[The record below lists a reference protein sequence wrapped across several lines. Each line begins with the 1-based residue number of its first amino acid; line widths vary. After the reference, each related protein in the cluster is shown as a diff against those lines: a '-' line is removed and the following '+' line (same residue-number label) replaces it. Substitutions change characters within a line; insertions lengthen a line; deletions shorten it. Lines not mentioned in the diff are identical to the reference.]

1 METLLSRLLENDS
14 LALLGEGGLPVPSFE
29 VCTEAEEAARAF
41 ERMGGRAVIKALVPV
56 GKRGKA
62 GAVKFAGSAD
72 EARAHASAILG
83 MEVRRFPVNKLIVM
97 EALDIAREIFCS
109 ISFDAPGKCPLIL
122 FSAEGGVDVE
132 ELAEH
137 HPDKL
142 LEWSVNILEGLKG
155 EDALELVARAGLS
168 GELAGQVASAVCA
181 MYGVFCAHDCE
192 MIEVNPLAEL
202 ADGRVLAA
210 AGVVQLDAQALFRH
224 PELEAKLGVEG
235 GNGWRPFT
243 ELEMRMRDID
253 AIDPHVGAIR
263 FSEMDGDIGFM
274 VTGGGYGLS
283 SLEALL
289 DSGGKP
295 ATTFDITPGRYEEKM
310 RQAVKAVLS
319 KPGIKGLLLAGNV
332 SNFTRVDIK
341 VAGVVRALKEAKLD
355 FEKFPVII
363 RYAGPG
369 VEEARK
375 LIAEVPGV
383 EWHEDEAS
391 IEDLARRIVARSYG
405 SNES

>member
-1 METLLSRLLENDS
+1 MEIILSRLLENDS
-14 LALLGEGGLPVPSFE
+14 LTLLGEGGLPVPRFE
-29 VCTEAEEAARAF
+29 VCSDADEAARAA
-41 ERMGGRAVIKALVPV
+41 ERMGGRVVIKALVPV

-62 GAVKFAGSAD
+62 GAVKFAASAD
-72 EARAHASAILG
+72 EARPHAEAILG
-83 MEVRRFPVNKLIVM
+83 MEVRRFPVSKLIVM
-97 EALDIAREIFCS
+97 EALDIRREIFCS
-109 ISFDAPGKCPLIL
+109 ISFDAPRKCPLIL

-132 ELAEH
+132 ELAEN

-142 LEWSVNILEGLKG
+142 LEWPVNILEGLNV
-155 EDALELVARAGLS
+155 EDALELVRRAGLT
-168 GELAGQVASAVCA
+168 GDLADQVACAVCA

-202 ADGRVLAA
+202 ADGRLVAA

-243 ELEMRMRDID
+243 ELEMRMREID

-263 FSEMDGDIGFM
+263 FSELDGDIGFM

-289 DSGGKP
+289 DEGGKP

-310 RQAVKAVLS
+310 RRAVKAVLS

-341 VAGVVRALKEAKLD
+341 VAGVVRALKEAALD
-355 FEKFPVII
+355 FNTFPVII

-391 IEDLARRIVARSYG
+391 IEDLARRIVSRSYG
-405 SNES
+405 SDES

>member
-1 METLLSRLLENDS
+1 MEIVLSRLLENDS
-14 LALLGEGGLPVPSFE
+14 LTLLSEGGVPVPRFE
-29 VCTEAEEAARAF
+29 VCTDASEAARAL
-41 ERMGGRAVIKALVPV
+41 ERLGGRAVIKALVPV

-62 GAVKFAGSAD
+62 GAVKFAAQAS
-72 EARAHASAILG
+72 EACAHAAAILG
-83 MEVRRFPVNKLIVM
+83 MEVRRFPVRKIIVM
-97 EALDIAREIFCS
+97 EALDIKREIFCS
-109 ISFDAPGKCPLIL
+109 ISFDAKRKCPLIL
-122 FSAEGGVDVE
+122 FSAEGGVDIE
-132 ELAEH
+132 ELSEH

-142 LEWSVNILEGLKG
+142 LEWPVNILEGLKI
-155 EDALELVARAGLS
+155 EDALELAHRAGLS
-168 GELAGQVASAVCA
+168 GDLANQAALAVCA

-202 ADGRVLAA
+202 ADGLVAA

-224 PELEAKLGVEG
+224 PDLEAKLGVEG

-243 ELEMRMRDID
+243 ELEMRMREID

-310 RQAVKAVLS
+310 RRAVKAVLS

-341 VAGVVRALKEAKLD
+341 VAGVVRALKEAELD

-405 SNES
+405 SDES

>member
-1 METLLSRLLENDS
+1 MEPLLSRLLENDS
-14 LALLGEGGLPVPSFE
+14 LTLLGEGGLPVPRFE
-29 VCTEAEEAARAF
+29 VCTESSEAARAT
-41 ERMGGRAVIKALVPV
+41 ERLGGRVVIKALVPV
-56 GKRGKA
+56 GKRGRA
-62 GAVKFAGSAD
+62 GAVKFAASAD
-72 EARAHASAILG
+72 EARAHADAILG
-83 MEVRRFPVNKLIVM
+83 MEVRRFPVKKLIVM
-97 EALDIAREIFCS
+97 EALAIEREIFCS
-109 ISFDAPGKCPLIL
+109 ISFDAPRKCPLIL

-132 ELAEH
+132 ELAEN

-142 LEWSVNILEGLKG
+142 IEWPVNILEGFAI
-155 EDALELVARAGLS
+155 EDALELVGRAGLS
-168 GELAGQVASAVCA
+168 GNLAEHVASAMCA
-181 MYGVFCAHDCE
+181 MYEVFCAHDCE

-202 ADGRVLAA
+202 ADGRVVAA
-210 AGVVQLDAQALFRH
+210 AGVVQLDAQALFRQ

-243 ELEMRMRDID
+243 ELEMRMREID

-289 DSGGKP
+289 DEGGRP
-295 ATTFDITPGRYEEKM
+295 ATSFDITPGRYEEKM
-310 RQAVKAVLS
+310 RRAVKAVLS

-341 VAGVVRALKEAKLD
+341 VAGVVRALKEAELD

-369 VEEARK
+369 VEEARR

-391 IEDLARRIVARSYG
+391 IEDLARRIVARAYG
-405 SNES
+405 RDER

>member
-1 METLLSRLLENDS
+1 MSRLLENDS
-14 LALLGEGGLPVPSFE
+14 LALLSEGGLPVPRFE
-29 VCTEAEEAARAF
+29 VCTDPEEAACAS
-41 ERMGGRAVIKALVPV
+41 ERIGGRVVIKALVPV

-62 GAVKFAGSAD
+62 GAVRFANSAD
-72 EARAHASAILG
+72 EARAHAASILG
-83 MEVRRFPVNKLIVM
+83 MEVRRFPVHKVIVM
-97 EALDIAREIFCS
+97 EVLDIEREIFCS
-109 ISFDAPGKCPLIL
+109 ISFDATRKCPLIL
-122 FSAEGGVDVE
+122 FSAAGGVDVE
-132 ELAEH
+132 ELVEH

-142 LEWSVNILEGLKG
+142 IEWPVNILEGLRT
-155 EDALELVARAGLS
+155 EDALELTRFAGLS
-168 GELAGQVASAVCA
+168 GERAEQVGRAVCA

-192 MIEVNPLAEL
+192 MIEVNPLAAL
-202 ADGRVLAA
+202 ADGRVVAA

-243 ELEMRMRDID
+243 ELEMRMREID

-263 FSEMDGDIGFM
+263 FSELDGDIGFM

-341 VAGVVRALKEAKLD
+341 VAGVVRALREADLD
-355 FEKFPVII
+355 FEKFPVIV

-369 VEEARK
+369 VEEARR
-375 LIAEVPGV
+375 LIAEIPGV

-391 IEDLARRIVARSYG
+391 IEHLAQRVVARSYRG
-405 SNES
+405 TEV

>member
-1 METLLSRLLENDS
+1 MSRLLENDS
-14 LALLGEGGLPVPSFE
+14 LTLLSEGGVPVPGFE
-29 VCTEAEEAARAF
+29 VCTDASEAARAL
-41 ERMGGRAVIKALVPV
+41 ERLGGRAVIKALVPV

-62 GAVKFAGSAD
+62 GAVKFAAQAS
-72 EARAHASAILG
+72 EARAHAAAILD
-83 MEVRRFPVNKLIVM
+83 MEVRRFPVRKLIVM
-97 EALDIAREIFCS
+97 EALDIKREIFCS
-109 ISFDAPGKCPLIL
+109 ISFDAPRKCPLIL

-142 LEWSVNILEGLKG
+142 LEWPVNILEGLKI
-155 EDALELVARAGLS
+155 EDALELVERAGLS
-168 GELAGQVASAVCA
+168 GDLADQAARAVCA
-181 MYGVFCAHDCE
+181 MYAVFCAHDCE

-202 ADGRVLAA
+202 ADGRVVAA

-224 PELEAKLGVEG
+224 PELAAKLGVEG

-243 ELEMRMRDID
+243 ELEMRMREID

-289 DSGGKP
+289 DLGGRP
-295 ATTFDITPGRYEEKM
+295 AGTFDITPGRYEEKM

-319 KPGIKGLLLAGNV
+319 KPGIRGLLLAGNV

-341 VAGVVRALKEAKLD
+341 VAGVVRALKEADLD

-391 IEDLARRIVARSYG
+391 IEDLAKRIVARSYG
-405 SNES
+405 SDEN

>member
-1 METLLSRLLENDS
+1 
-14 LALLGEGGLPVPSFE
+14 
-29 VCTEAEEAARAF
+29 
-41 ERMGGRAVIKALVPV
+41 
-56 GKRGKA
+56 
-62 GAVKFAGSAD
+62 
-72 EARAHASAILG
+72 
-83 MEVRRFPVNKLIVM
+83 
-97 EALDIAREIFCS
+97 
-109 ISFDAPGKCPLIL
+109 
-122 FSAEGGVDVE
+122 
-132 ELAEH
+132 
-137 HPDKL
+137 
-142 LEWSVNILEGLKG
+142 
-155 EDALELVARAGLS
+155 
-168 GELAGQVASAVCA
+168 
-181 MYGVFCAHDCE
+181 MYAVFCAHDCE

-202 ADGRVLAA
+202 ADGRVAAA

-224 PELEAKLGVEG
+224 PDLAAKLGVEG

-243 ELEMRMRDID
+243 ELEMRMREID

-263 FSEMDGDIGFM
+263 FSELDGDIGFM

-319 KPGIKGLLLAGNV
+319 KPGIRGLLLAGNV

-341 VAGVVRALKEAKLD
+341 VAGVVRALKEAELD
-355 FEKFPVII
+355 YDKFPVII

-369 VEEARK
+369 VEEARR

-405 SNES
+405 VE

>member
-1 METLLSRLLENDS
+1 MENLLSRLLENDS
-14 LALLGEGGLPVPSFE
+14 LTLLGEGGLPVPRFE
-29 VCTEAEEAARAF
+29 VCEDADEAVRATERL
-41 ERMGGRAVIKALVPV
+41 GGRVVIKALVPV
-56 GKRGKA
+56 GKRGRA
-62 GAVKFAGSAD
+62 GAVKFAANAD
-72 EARAHASAILG
+72 EARAHADAILG
-83 MEVRRFPVNKLIVM
+83 MEVRRFPVKKLIVM
-97 EALDIAREIFCS
+97 EALEIEREIFCS
-109 ISFDAPGKCPLIL
+109 ISFDASRKCPLIL

-142 LEWSVNILEGLKG
+142 IEWPVNILEGLAIG
-155 EDALELVARAGLS
+155 DALELVGRAGLS
-168 GELAGQVASAVCA
+168 GDLAEQVARAVCA

-202 ADGRVLAA
+202 ADGRVVAA

-243 ELEMRMRDID
+243 ELEMRMREID
-253 AIDPHVGAIR
+253 AVDPHVGAIR

-289 DSGGKP
+289 DEGGRP

-310 RQAVKAVLS
+310 RRAVKAVLS
-319 KPGIKGLLLAGNV
+319 KPGVKGLLLAGNV

-341 VAGVVRALKEAKLD
+341 VAGVVRALKEARLD

-391 IEDLARRIVARSYG
+391 IEDLARRIVARAYG
-405 SNES
+405 RDER

>member
-14 LALLGEGGLPVPSFE
+14 LTLLGEGGLPVPRFE
-29 VCTEAEEAARAF
+29 VCADAEEAVRAS
-41 ERMGGRAVIKALVPV
+41 ERMGGRVVIKALVPV

-62 GAVKFAGSAD
+62 GAVKFAASVD
-72 EARAHASAILG
+72 EARAHADAILG
-83 MEVRRFPVNKLIVM
+83 MEVRRFPVKKLIVM

-122 FSAEGGVDVE
+122 LSAEGGVDVE

-142 LEWSVNILEGLKG
+142 LEWPVNILEGLQA
-155 EDALELVARAGLS
+155 EDALELTRRAGLS
-168 GELAGQVASAVCA
+168 GDLAEQAASAVCA

-202 ADGRVLAA
+202 ADGRVAAA

-243 ELEMRMRDID
+243 DLEMRMREID

-263 FSEMDGDIGFM
+263 FSELDGDIGFM

-289 DSGGKP
+289 DEGGRP

-310 RQAVKAVLS
+310 RRAVKAVLS

-341 VAGVVRALKEAKLD
+341 VAGVVRALKEVELD
-355 FEKFPVII
+355 FNTFPVII

-383 EWHEDEAS
+383 EWCEDEAS
-391 IEDLARRIVARSYG
+391 IEDLAKRIVARSYG
-405 SNES
+405 RDEN

>member
-1 METLLSRLLENDS
+1 MEIVLSRLLENDS
-14 LALLGEGGLPVPSFE
+14 LTLLSEGGVPVPRFE
-29 VCTEAEEAARAF
+29 VCTDASEAARAL
-41 ERMGGRAVIKALVPV
+41 ERLGGRAVIKALVPV

-62 GAVKFAGSAD
+62 GAVKFAAQAS
-72 EARAHASAILG
+72 EACAHAAAILG
-83 MEVRRFPVNKLIVM
+83 MEVRRFPVRKLIVM
-97 EALDIAREIFCS
+97 EALDIKREIFCS
-109 ISFDAPGKCPLIL
+109 ISFDAKRKCPLIL
-122 FSAEGGVDVE
+122 FSAEGGVDIE
-132 ELAEH
+132 ELSEH

-142 LEWSVNILEGLKG
+142 LEWPVNILEGLTV
-155 EDALELVARAGLS
+155 EDALELVGRAGLS
-168 GELAGQVASAVCA
+168 GDLAESGRARCA
-181 MYGVFCAHDCE
+181 RCIGVFCAHDCE

-202 ADGRVLAA
+202 ADGRVAAA

-224 PELEAKLGVEG
+224 PDLEAKLGVEG

-243 ELEMRMRDID
+243 ELEMRMREID

-295 ATTFDITPGRYEEKM
+295 ASTFDITPGRYEEKM

-319 KPGIKGLLLAGNV
+319 KPGIRGLLLAGNV

-341 VAGVVRALKEAKLD
+341 VAGVVRALKEAELD
-355 FEKFPVII
+355 FDKFPVII

-369 VEEARK
+369 VEEARR

-405 SNES
+405 EV